1 MQITIIVIKREV
13 LARMQGYSLH
23 AEILLSK
30 RLNVVMMFAAA
41 VVFSGKNQSIYSLA
55 VPLFMNMKIQL
66 YLKWMH

>member
-1 MQITIIVIKREV
+1 MQIKIIVIRREV

-30 RLNVVMMFAAA
+30 SLNVIKTFAAA
-41 VVFSGKNQSIYSLA
+41 VVFSEKNQGIYSLA

-66 YLKWMH
+66 